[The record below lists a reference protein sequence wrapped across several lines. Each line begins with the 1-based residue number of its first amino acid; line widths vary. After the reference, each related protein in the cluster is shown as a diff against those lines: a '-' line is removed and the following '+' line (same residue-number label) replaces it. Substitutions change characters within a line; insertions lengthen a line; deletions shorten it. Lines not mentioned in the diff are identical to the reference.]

1 MSLSEIVVPFLMSAA
16 TIIWQK
22 RFDPLLTLEALA
34 NYKATCYHA
43 VATMYYGIVN
53 HPKVDEYAKKIK
65 LRYCVTGAAVTPGPI
80 LRKWNESFTPLSEGY
95 GITEGAGVIFMNPLA
110 GEDVQKANSCGVP
123 IVPEVEVNAV
133 DENDN
138 PVKTGEIGE
147 LILRGPNVMKGYWK
161 NEQAT
166 TESMKNG
173 WFHTGDM
180 VYYDEDGY
188 CFVKERK
195 NDMICRAAFNIYPKE
210 LEDVIYTHPAVGE
223 CQVVG
228 IPELVKGEEV
238 VACIA
243 LKPGQKLTEEE
254 VIKFCRDNLAAYK
267 CPRWVRFFDSLPKT
281 VTGKLEKVTLRETL
295 KKEFGKAY

>member
-1 MSLSEIVVPFLMSAA
+1 
-16 TIIWQK
+16 
-22 RFDPLLTLEALA
+22 
-34 NYKATCYHA
+34 
-43 VATMYYGIVN
+43 
-53 HPKVDEYAKKIK
+53 
-65 LRYCVTGAAVTPGPI
+65 
-80 LRKWNESFTPLSEGY
+80 
-95 GITEGAGVIFMNPLA
+95 
-110 GEDVQKANSCGVP
+110 
-123 IVPEVEVNAV
+123 
-133 DENDN
+133 
-138 PVKTGEIGE
+138 
-147 LILRGPNVMKGYWK
+147 
-161 NEQAT
+161 
-166 TESMKNG
+166 MKNG